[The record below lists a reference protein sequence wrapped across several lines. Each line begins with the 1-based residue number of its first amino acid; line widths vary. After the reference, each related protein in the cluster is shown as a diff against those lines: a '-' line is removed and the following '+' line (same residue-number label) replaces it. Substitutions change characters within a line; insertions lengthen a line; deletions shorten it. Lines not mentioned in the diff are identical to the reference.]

1 MKNIKS
7 LVTILLFIGLAFNSC
22 DVIEGPYMEDIVVEE
37 CTSKCRKVLLEEYT
51 GHKCG
56 NCPRAAEKAE
66 ELLDIYG
73 DQLVSISVHAGFFA
87 TAYEGNY
94 ENDYTTPA
102 GDEWDTH
109 FGNSN
114 AGNPNGMVNRRG
126 YEDGS
131 HILQHSQWAQEISD
145 ILSQEAEAYIE
156 ITPIY
161 ANNNL
166 SLTART
172 EILQDINAP
181 LNLNIV
187 LTESKIISYQT
198 DYDAEPSSIP
208 DYEHNHMLRANLTG
222 TWGENLGQV
231 NYLTGDLITKSYS
244 FEIDTAWNVENM
256 SIVAF
261 ISNANTFEVI
271 QAEEV
276 HIIE

>member
-1 MKNIKS
+1 MKKIK
-7 LVTILLFIGLAFNSC
+7 LLFTTLLFVGLAFNSC
-22 DVIEGPYMEDIVVEE
+22 DVVEGPYMEDIVVEE

-73 DQLVSISVHAGFFA
+73 DQLVSISIHAGFFA
-87 TAYEGNY
+87 NTYPGNY
-94 ENDYTTPA
+94 ENDYTTPT
-102 GDEWDTH
+102 GDAWDTH

-114 AGNPNGMVNRRG
+114 AGNPNGMINRRG
-126 YEDGS
+126 YNDGS
-131 HILQHSQWAQEISD
+131 HILQHSQWAQNISD
-145 ILSQEAEAYIE
+145 ILSQEPEAYID

-161 ANNNL
+161 ANNSL

-172 EILQDINAP
+172 EILKDLDVP
-181 LNLNIV
+181 LNLTVV

-208 DYEHNHMLRANLTG
+208 DYEHNHMLRASLTG
-222 TWGENLGQV
+222 TWGDDLGQV
-231 NYLTGDLITKSYS
+231 NYITGDLIAKSYN
-244 FEIDTAWNVENM
+244 FELDTAWNVENM

-276 HIIE
+276 HIID